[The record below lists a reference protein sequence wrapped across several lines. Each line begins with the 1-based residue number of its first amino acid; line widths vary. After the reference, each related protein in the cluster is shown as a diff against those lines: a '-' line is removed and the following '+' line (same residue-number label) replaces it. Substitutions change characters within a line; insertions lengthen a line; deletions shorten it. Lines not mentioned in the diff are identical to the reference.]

1 MKNVKIQH
9 GLYKNL
15 PSGTIY
21 NSQAACL
28 VFTMGVAFKLSAA
41 PGIVSQHYGS
51 STLWL
56 YLMMS
61 VLEVALTIVIFA
73 FVRMRGD
80 DFLRCINAKSYR
92 VLCGV
97 ASVWLTLKGTF
108 YFCYCVS
115 YLTHELFGGVEP
127 SLIYL
132 LFLAPIV
139 YLGIKGA
146 RSISRSAEIFVP
158 VFFVLIVV
166 NLIFLEADMDFGR
179 NLPIF
184 ALAPAEFFARMP
196 RYGLWL
202 GDALPFIFLR
212 IKNKRLPYISA
223 SVAVTLGLVG
233 VVLLL
238 GVALYGDALVMVSD
252 LLIHLAGF
260 NQLSL
265 EIGRMEWTNLFGVVA
280 LSIFSLSFLYFGAV
294 AASERAFKSSIP
306 GILIY
311 PATVAGV
318 VLAVSSSEEVIKFSI
333 GKIGYGLFAIAMALP
348 TAILVIALIKR
359 KKFAGIYGRFDEEY
373 LPYPAPQPVTPNSL
387 ADNIM
392 TDYKQSVTDSAS
404 IGDNGVLQPQQ
415 EGK

>member
-1 MKNVKIQH
+1 MKNIKTQH

-41 PGIVSQHYGS
+41 PGIVAQHYGS

-56 YLMMS
+56 YLVMS
-61 VLEVALTIVIFA
+61 VLEVALTAVIFA

-80 DFLRCINAKSYR
+80 DFLRSINDKTYR
-92 VLCGV
+92 ALCGV
-97 ASVWLTLKGTF
+97 AALWLTAKGTF

-127 SLIYL
+127 ALIYL
-132 LFLAPIV
+132 LFLSPVV
-139 YLGIKGA
+139 YMGIKGA
-146 RSISRSAEIFVP
+146 RSISRTAEILVP
-158 VFFVLIVV
+158 LFFALIVV

-184 ALAPAEFFARMP
+184 ALSPAEFFARLP

-212 IKNKRLPYISA
+212 IKNKRLPYITC
-223 SVAVTLGLVG
+223 SVAVTVALVG

-238 GVALYGDALVMVSD
+238 GVALYGDALMMVSD

-265 EIGRMEWTNLFGVVA
+265 EIGRMEWTNLFGVVT
-280 LSIFSLSFLYFGAV
+280 LSIMSLSFLYFGAI
-294 AASERAFKSSIP
+294 AASERAFRSTLP
-306 GILIY
+306 GTLIY
-311 PATVAGV
+311 PATVAAV
-318 VLAVSSSEEVIKFSI
+318 ILAVSSSEEVIQFSI
-333 GKIGYGLFAIAMALP
+333 GMIGYGLFAVALLLP
-348 TAILVIALIKR
+348 TAILALGLYKR
-359 KKFAGIYGRFDEEY
+359 RRYAGIYARFDEEY
-373 LPYPAPQPVTPNSL
+373 LPYPAPTPEQPNSL

-392 TDYKQSVTDSAS
+392 TDFKQSMAHSAPANE
-404 IGDNGVLQPQQ
+404 NGVLQPNE
-415 EGK
+415 EGN